1 MTRIQRL
8 MKLHRLHNAVGAEGS
23 DLPGGTSTGGEGG
36 SAGGDAGGS
45 GDSGNDGGS
54 DDSGDGKGGES
65 QGEGKGGE
73 GDAGAKKGLS
83 DADAKLLQDLMKHKT
98 RARELEA
105 SLAQVNEQLK
115 AFEGIDPAKMRE
127 LLKQQEEA
135 ERKAAE
141 SRGEYDRIVK
151 QMGDRH
157 REETA
162 ALTAK
167 LEAAI
172 ANSSTLQAQIADL
185 TVGNS
190 FASSRFVAEDMTLTP
205 TKARI
210 VYGSHFEFKDGKVV
224 GYDKP
229 AGASDRTVLV
239 DATGEPL
246 SFDEALRKLVEA
258 DPDKEQL
265 IRAKSRPGSASS
277 TTAKGAQKAVEKV
290 AQATNAKLSGADK
303 IAAGLKALANSRS

>member
-8 MKLHRLHNAVGAEGS
+8 MKLHRLHNAVGAEGT
-23 DLPGGTSTGGEGG
+23 DLPGGTGQGGSEGSGSEGGQQGGTGEGGEG
-36 SAGGDAGGS
+36 S
-45 GDSGNDGGS
+45 GDDQGKGGE
-54 DDSGDGKGGES
+54 GKPAGEEGKGGES
-65 QGEGKGGE
+65 GQ
-73 GDAGAKKGLS
+73 KKLS
-83 DADAKLLQDLMKHKT
+83 DGDAKLLQDLMKHKT
-98 RARELEA
+98 KARELEA

-115 AFEGIDPAKMRE
+115 AFEGIDPVKMRD

-172 ANSSTLQAQIADL
+172 ANSATLQAQIADL

-190 FASSRFVAEDMTLTP
+190 FASSRFVSEDMTLTP

-246 SFDEALRKLVEA
+246 SFDEALRKLVES
-258 DPDKEQL
+258 DPDKDQL
-265 IRAKSRPGSASS
+265 IRAKSRPGSGSS
-277 TTAKGAQKAVEKV
+277 TTAKGAQKAVDKA
-290 AQATNAKLSGADK
+290 AQASTAKLSGADK
-303 IAAGLKALANSRS
+303 IAAGLKALANGRS